1 MPARVAIAPLGA
13 RLNLPMPRFS
23 RISLVLPL
31 LLVAVAGCEPH
42 NPPSPAALKI
52 IKAQTLIG
60 PVNTKVR
67 AKPFTYPVK
76 AGEMSF
82 WDIKVFDIKDKPDG
96 LRQEWKHYAQLPQQ
110 PDTTLNNTQ
119 VLMNGWIIS
128 KDGTIFLPQKPTY
141 KQYGSFYTDWTLP
154 RPGDYT
160 LWLEYQPTVAQN
172 EDLSMGELMNRRAS
186 YNLPREVGYWNF
198 KAIGASLPT
207 PSYSEVLSAKPPK
220 GSISTEVFNDKGGR
234 TSEVVFFENP
244 SARVTQKSI
253 LKWSV
258 SGANGAIENPE
269 IIAIAPDN
277 STLLHGIG
285 PSPEMT
291 FDVSGDWKIW
301 FNYTHGEQSFA
312 APYVLKVA
320 AK

>member
-1 MPARVAIAPLGA
+1 
-13 RLNLPMPRFS
+13 MPRFF
-23 RISLVLPL
+23 RISFVLPL

-42 NPPSPAALKI
+42 NPPSPTALKL

-60 PVNTKVR
+60 PVNTKIQV
-67 AKPFTYPVK
+67 KPFTYPVK
-76 AGEMSF
+76 AGELSF
-82 WDIKVFDIKDKPDG
+82 WDIKGFDIKDKPDG

-110 PDTTLNNTQ
+110 PDTKITNTQ

-160 LWLEYQPTVAQN
+160 LWLEYQPAVAQN

-198 KAIGASLPT
+198 KAIGNSLPGLGTIDELT
-207 PSYSEVLSAKPPK
+207 PIPDANGNPLLVYNSK
-220 GSISTEVFNDKGGR
+220 GESVGAVTWTPVK
-234 TSEVVFFENP
+234 
-244 SARVTQKSI
+244 ARVGQKTR
-253 LKWSV
+253 LQWALP
-258 SGANGAIENPE
+258 SGAAPIENPE
-269 IIAIAPDN
+269 IVAIAPDN
-277 STLLHGIG
+277 STLVHGIG
-285 PSPEMT
+285 AAPEMT
-291 FDVSGDWKIW
+291 FDVPGEWKIW
-301 FNYTHGEQSFA
+301 FNYTRGEQSFA
-312 APYVLKVA
+312 APYMLKVA

>member
-1 MPARVAIAPLGA
+1 MR
-13 RLNLPMPRFS
+13 RFKT
-23 RISLVLPL
+23 VHKMGFAL
-31 LLVAVAGCEPH
+31 LLLAVAGCEPH
-42 NPPSPAALKI
+42 NPPSPAALKL

-60 PVNTKVR
+60 PVKTKVR

-76 AGEMSF
+76 AGEQSF

-110 PDTTLNNTQ
+110 PDTKINNTQ

-128 KDGTIFLPQKPTY
+128 KDGTVFLPQKPTY

-160 LWLEYQPTVAQN
+160 LWLEYQPAVAQN
-172 EDLSMGELMNRRAS
+172 EDLSMGELMTRRAS

-198 KAIGASLPT
+198 TAIGKVAPIPDMSKYISVLPT
-207 PSYSEVLSAKPPK
+207 PPEGSDMAMANNNK
-220 GSISTEVFNDKGGR
+220 GQATLQ
-234 TSEVVFFENP
+234 VVFF
-244 SARVTQKSI
+244 SGLKTQGMSRPEAKVGQKTKLQWGLSDKS
-253 LKWSV
+253 S
-258 SGANGAIENPE
+258 IENPE
-269 IIAIAPDN
+269 IVAIAPDN
-277 STLLHGIG
+277 STLVHGIG
-285 PSPEMT
+285 SAPEMT
-291 FDVSGDWKIW
+291 FDVPGEWKIW
-301 FNYTHGEQSFA
+301 FNYTRGEQSFA